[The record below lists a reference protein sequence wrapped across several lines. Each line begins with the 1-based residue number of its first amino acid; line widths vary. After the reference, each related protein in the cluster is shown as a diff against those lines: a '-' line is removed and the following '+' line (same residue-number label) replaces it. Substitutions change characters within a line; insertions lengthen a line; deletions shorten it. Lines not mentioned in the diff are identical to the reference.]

1 MGLQARL
8 RTGLTATLRAALARH
23 LRGLDPL
30 SRLNRFFAP
39 APDGMIDAYIREAAP
54 LFVVTAEEDGRICG
68 VAEVH
73 LHRDPARGAEIAV
86 SVDEDRRRAGLGS
99 ALFAR
104 AVEECRARGVADV
117 SIVYLRGNVAMRRI
131 AERAGF
137 ARVPG
142 GDAATVTAR
151 LGGAMPAERAKMDGT

>member
-1 MGLQARL
+1 MGLHARL
-8 RTGLTATLRAALARH
+8 RTGLTPPLRAALARH

-30 SRLNRFFAP
+30 SRQNRFFAP
-39 APDGMIDAYIREAAP
+39 APDGVIDAYIRKAAP
-54 LFVVTAEEDGRICG
+54 LFVVTVEEGGSILG

-73 LHRDPARGAEIAV
+73 LHCDPARGAEIAV
-86 SVDEDRRRAGLGS
+86 SVDEDRRRAGLGA

-104 AVEECRARGVADV
+104 AVAECRARGIGEVR
-117 SIVYLRGNVAMRRI
+117 IVCLRGNLAMRRI

-151 LGGAMPAERAKMDGT
+151 LGGAMPPESAQMDGA

>member
-1 MGLQARL
+1 MVLQARL
-8 RTGLTATLRAALARH
+8 RIGLTATLRAALARH

-30 SRLNRFFAP
+30 SRLNRFLAP
-39 APDGMIDAYIREAAP
+39 APDGMIEAYIREATP

-73 LHRDPARGAEIAV
+73 PHRVPARGAEIAV
-86 SVDEDRRRAGLGS
+86 SVDEDRRRAGLGW
-99 ALFAR
+99 ALFSR
-104 AVEECRARGVADV
+104 AVAECRARGIVDV
-117 SIVYLRGNVAMRRI
+117 SIVYLPGNVAMRRI

-142 GDAATVTAR
+142 GDPATVVAR
-151 LGGAMPAERAKMDGT
+151 LDGRTMDGAGRR